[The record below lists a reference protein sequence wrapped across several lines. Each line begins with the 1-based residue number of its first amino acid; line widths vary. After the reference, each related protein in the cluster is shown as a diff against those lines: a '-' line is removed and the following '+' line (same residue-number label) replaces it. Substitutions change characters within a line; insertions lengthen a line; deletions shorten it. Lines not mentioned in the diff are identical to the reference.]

1 MEHALKYNET
11 RLHNQGWENMDFFN
25 TPEVVEDDDDEIDM
39 FAVLGVVNTQ
49 QNHTTAMQS
58 APVDSTHMDLLA
70 AFMEDDD
77 EPIEPEQQDGF
88 VFVSEDKPVIEE
100 KIIQTMPS
108 ISEETIAELLEVL
121 VKKELK
127 EREIRGE
134 EWLSELPAQ
143 ARANIHSAKVVKD
156 QDAYQLSL
164 IIDMGGSGAVRP
176 FATVQSTQDGV
187 TPKSAPSS
195 IPAIWIPLYNVLR
208 DLLVQAMNALNSTRV
223 GVNLNA

>member
-11 RLHNQGWENMDFFN
+11 RLYNQGWENMDFFN
-25 TPEVVEDDDDEIDM
+25 TPEVVEDDDEEIDM

-77 EPIEPEQQDGF
+77 EPIEPEQQDDF

-143 ARANIHSAKVVKD
+143 ARADIHSAKVVKD

-195 IPAIWIPLYNVLR
+195 IPAVWIPLYNVLR

>member
-1 MEHALKYNET
+1 
-11 RLHNQGWENMDFFN
+11 MDFFN
-25 TPEVVEDDDDEIDM
+25 TPEVVEDDEEEIDM

-70 AFMEDDD
+70 AFMEDDE

-88 VFVSEDKPVIEE
+88 VFVTEDKPVIEE

-143 ARANIHSAKVVKD
+143 ARADIHSAKVVKD

-187 TPKSAPSS
+187 TPKSAPST

>member
-1 MEHALKYNET
+1 MPCISLSNYHEAIRARLEHALKYNET
-11 RLHNQGWENMDFFN
+11 RLYNQGWENMDFFN
-25 TPEVVEDDDDEIDM
+25 TPKVVEDDEEEIDM

-127 EREIRGE
+127 EREIR
-134 EWLSELPAQ
+134 
-143 ARANIHSAKVVKD
+143 
-156 QDAYQLSL
+156 
-164 IIDMGGSGAVRP
+164 
-176 FATVQSTQDGV
+176 
-187 TPKSAPSS
+187 
-195 IPAIWIPLYNVLR
+195 
-208 DLLVQAMNALNSTRV
+208 
-223 GVNLNA
+223 

>member
-1 MEHALKYNET
+1 
-11 RLHNQGWENMDFFN
+11 MDFFN
-25 TPEVVEDDDDEIDM
+25 TPEVVEDDDEEIDM

-58 APVDSTHMDLLA
+58 APVDSIHMDLLA
-70 AFMEDDD
+70 AFMEDDN
-77 EPIEPEQQDGF
+77 EPIEPEQQDDF
-88 VFVSEDKPVIEE
+88 VFVSEDKPIIEE
-100 KIIQTMPS
+100 ETIQTMPS

-143 ARANIHSAKVVKD
+143 ARADIHSAKVVKD

-164 IIDMGGSGAVRP
+164 IIDMLSL
-176 FATVQSTQDGV
+176 
-187 TPKSAPSS
+187 
-195 IPAIWIPLYNVLR
+195 IHI
-208 DLLVQAMNALNSTRV
+208 
-223 GVNLNA
+223 

>member
-1 MEHALKYNET
+1 
-11 RLHNQGWENMDFFN
+11 MDFFN
-25 TPEVVEDDDDEIDM
+25 TPEVVEDDDEEIDM

-143 ARANIHSAKVVKD
+143 ARADIHSAKVVKD

-176 FATVQSTQDGV
+176 FATVQSTHDGV
-187 TPKSAPSS
+187 TPKSAPST

>member
-11 RLHNQGWENMDFFN
+11 RLYNQGWENMDFFN
-25 TPEVVEDDDDEIDM
+25 TPEVVEDNEEEIDM

-49 QNHTTAMQS
+49 QNHNTAMQS

-77 EPIEPEQQDGF
+77 EIIEPEQQDGF

-143 ARANIHSAKVVKD
+143 ARADIHSAKVVKD

>member
-1 MEHALKYNET
+1 MEHALKYNEA
-11 RLHNQGWENMDFFN
+11 RLYIQGWENMDLFSA
-25 TPEVVEDDDDEIDM
+25 PEVIENDEEEIDM

-49 QNHTTAMQS
+49 QNHSAAVQS
-58 APVDSTHMDLLA
+58 APVDSPHMDLLA
-70 AFMEDDD
+70 VFMEDDD
-77 EPIEPEQQDGF
+77 EPVEPEQQDDF
-88 VFVSEDKPVIEE
+88 VFVSENKPVTE
-100 KIIQTMPS
+100 KEIIQTMPS

-143 ARANIHSAKVVKD
+143 ARADIHSAKVVKD
-156 QDAYQLSL
+156 RDAYQLSL

-187 TPKSAPSS
+187 TPESAPST

>member
-1 MEHALKYNET
+1 
-11 RLHNQGWENMDFFN
+11 MDFFN
-25 TPEVVEDDDDEIDM
+25 TPGIVEDDDEEIDM
-39 FAVLGVVNTQ
+39 FAELGVVNTQ

-143 ARANIHSAKVVKD
+143 ARADIHSAKVVKD

-195 IPAIWIPLYNVLR
+195 IPAVWIPLYNVLR

>member
-11 RLHNQGWENMDFFN
+11 RLYNQGWENMDFFN
-25 TPEVVEDDDDEIDM
+25 TPEVVEDDDEEIDM

-77 EPIEPEQQDGF
+77 EIIEPEQQDGF

-143 ARANIHSAKVVKD
+143 ARADIHSAKVVKD

-187 TPKSAPSS
+187 TPKSAPST

>member
-11 RLHNQGWENMDFFN
+11 RLYNQGWENMDFFN
-25 TPEVVEDDDDEIDM
+25 TPEVVEDDDEEIDM

-77 EPIEPEQQDGF
+77 EPIEPEQQDDF
-88 VFVSEDKPVIEE
+88 VFVSEDKQIIEK

-143 ARANIHSAKVVKD
+143 ARADIHSAKVVKD

-195 IPAIWIPLYNVLR
+195 IPAVWIPLYNVLR

>member
-1 MEHALKYNET
+1 
-11 RLHNQGWENMDFFN
+11 MDFFN
-25 TPEVVEDDDDEIDM
+25 TPEVVEDDDEEIDM

-143 ARANIHSAKVVKD
+143 ARADIHSAKVVKD

-187 TPKSAPSS
+187 TPKSAPST

>member
-1 MEHALKYNET
+1 
-11 RLHNQGWENMDFFN
+11 MDFFN

-39 FAVLGVVNTQ
+39 FAELGVVNTQ
-49 QNHTTAMQS
+49 QNHATAMQS
-58 APVDSTHMDLLA
+58 APVDSIHMDLLA

-77 EPIEPEQQDGF
+77 EPIESEQQDGF

-143 ARANIHSAKVVKD
+143 ARADIHSAKVVKD

-187 TPKSAPSS
+187 TPKSAPST

-223 GVNLNA
+223 GVNVNA

>member
-11 RLHNQGWENMDFFN
+11 RLYNQGWEKMDFFN
-25 TPEVVEDDDDEIDM
+25 TPEVVEDDDEEIDM

-143 ARANIHSAKVVKD
+143 ARADIHSAKVVKD

-195 IPAIWIPLYNVLR
+195 IPAVWIPLYNVLR

>member
-11 RLHNQGWENMDFFN
+11 RLYNQGWENMDFFN
-25 TPEVVEDDDDEIDM
+25 TPEVVEDNEEEIDM

-49 QNHTTAMQS
+49 QNHNTAMQS

-143 ARANIHSAKVVKD
+143 ARADIHSAKVVKD